1 MAASA
6 LCANAQETAV
16 TVWENVESTVNA
28 VVLTPAS
35 GDALANYNKLVG
47 TEEGQAALAGGD
59 KVRISYT
66 GAVAGTV
73 IYVQNRSS
81 QNIAEIGVYAPK
93 ISEGDGSIEFY
104 VNDAARE
111 AIVANG
117 LYVRFNNSTHITRIE
132 VLKYDKDA
140 AGTPAPTETI
150 TWQGTLEGASA
161 FVDYRYAPAK
171 TYLLEALAPGK
182 KIKVYMS
189 GVEEGNAI
197 YFQVYGTGTNLNN
210 ETALEAGATAY
221 ELEVTQDDI
230 DKIQGNKP
238 GEGIL
243 IKHSG
248 AGLITHYVTVPA
260 ETGGD
265 DPTTGLENVAVGD
278 GLGEV
283 RAYNVYGQRVS
294 PTAKGLVIINGKK
307 IYNR

>member
-1 MAASA
+1 MTASA

-16 TVWENVESTVNA
+16 TVWENAESTVNA

-73 IYVQNRSS
+73 IYVQNKSS
-81 QNIAEIGVYAPK
+81 QNIAEIGAYAPR

-111 AIVANG
+111 AIVKNG
-117 LYVRFNNSTHITRIE
+117 LYVRFNKAATYITRIE

-161 FVDYRYAPAK
+161 SIDFRYAPVK
-171 TYLLEALAPGK
+171 TYLLDALAPGK

-197 YFQVYGTGTNLNN
+197 YFEVYGTGSNLNK

-230 DKIQGNKP
+230 DLMQEKGM
-238 GEGIL
+238 L
-243 IKHSG
+243 IKHSST
-248 AGLITHYVTVPA
+248 GLITHYVTVPA

-265 DPTTGLENVAVGD
+265 DPTTGLENVAVD
-278 GLGEV
+278 DVLGEV